1 MKKLTSNL
9 TVQVLTAI
17 ALGVLVGAL
26 FPDFGAKLKPV
37 GDTFIGLIKMLI
49 APIIFLTVVLGIGGM
64 GDLKKVGRVGG
75 KALLYFEIV
84 TSLALVIGI
93 AAANLTH
100 PGQGIDARTSVA
112 TQTAD
117 QAAETAKYAAA
128 AATNGSMDWVA
139 FFTHIVPHSVVGA
152 FAEGDV
158 LQVLLF
164 AVLFGLAVSRIPA
177 EYGQPLMRTFD
188 RLSHAMFGVLAL
200 VMKLAPIGAF
210 GGMAFTIGKYGLA
223 TLLPLGKLMLVV
235 YFTMFVFVF
244 GVLNGIMR
252 FYGLS
257 LWRFLGF
264 IKEEILLV
272 LGTSSSESALP
283 RMIDKLERYGCSR
296 SVAGLVIP
304 TGYSFNLDGT
314 SIYLSIAAIFLAQ
327 AFNIDLSLTQQ
338 LSLIGILMLTSKG
351 AAGVTGSGFI
361 VLASTLAATK
371 IIPVEG
377 VALLLGVD
385 RFMSEARAIT
395 NVIGN
400 GVATL
405 VIAKSEGEFDEAQHQ
420 RALQGQD
427 VLPEPVAAASLPI
440 TKTERLPAEAP
451 EKVSTLASH

>member
-1 MKKLTSNL
+1 MKKAFSNL

-17 ALGVLVGAL
+17 SLGVLVGAL
-26 FPDFGAKLKPV
+26 FPAFGAALKPV
-37 GDTFIGLIKMLI
+37 ADTFISLVKMLI
-49 APIIFLTVVLGIGGM
+49 TPIIFLTVVLGIAGM
-64 GDLKKVGRVGG
+64 GSLNKVGRVGG

-84 TSLALVIGI
+84 TTLALGIGVVVANI
-93 AAANLTH
+93 TQPGAGVQATAAAVLK
-100 PGQGIDARTSVA
+100 DAKKTEEAAKFTAQA
-112 TQTAD
+112 T
-117 QAAETAKYAAA
+117 EM
-128 AATNGSMDWVA
+128 NWVE
-139 FFTHIVPHSVVGA
+139 FFTHIVPDNVVAA
-152 FAEGDV
+152 FAKGDI

-164 AVLFGLAVSRIPA
+164 SILFGLALNRLGEPA
-177 EYGQPLMRTFD
+177 QPLVKTFD
-188 RLSHAMFGVLAL
+188 RLSHAMFGVLSL

-223 TLLPLGKLMLVV
+223 SLLPLGKLMLVV
-235 YFTMFVFVF
+235 YATMFLFIF
-244 GVLNGIMR
+244 GVLNLILRAYKLRLGPYLR
-252 FYGLS
+252 FI
-257 LWRFLGF
+257 R
-264 IKEEILLV
+264 EEILLV

-314 SIYLSIAAIFLAQ
+314 SIYLSIAVIFLAQ
-327 AFNIDLSLTQQ
+327 AFNIPLSLSQQ
-338 LSLIGILMLTSKG
+338 LTLIAILVVTSKG

-371 IIPVEG
+371 TIPVES

-405 VIAKSEGEFDEAQHQ
+405 VVAKSEAEFDEARHQ
-420 RALQGQD
+420 LALQGRA
-427 VLPEPVAAASLPI
+427 VPEERRPEPVALLPRI
-440 TKTERLPAEAP
+440 ELPHDEAI
-451 EKVSTLASH
+451 STD

>member
-1 MKKLTSNL
+1 MKRIFSNL

-26 FPDFGAKLKPV
+26 FPKFGAALKPV
-37 GDTFIGLIKMLI
+37 ADTFINLIKMLI
-49 APIIFLTVVLGIGGM
+49 APIIFLTVVLGIAGM
-64 GDLKKVGRVGG
+64 GSLKKVGRVGG

-84 TSLALVIGI
+84 TTLALAIGI
-93 AAANLTH
+93 GVANLTQ
-100 PGQGIDARTSVA
+100 PGAGVQA
-112 TQTAD
+112 TA
-117 QAAETAKYAAA
+117 QAVLKDSKKIEEAAKFTEKAGEM
-128 AATNGSMDWVA
+128 NWVE
-139 FFTHIVPHSVVGA
+139 FFTHIVPDNVVGA
-152 FAEGDV
+152 FAKGDI

-164 AVLFGLAVSRIPA
+164 AILFGLALNRLGETA
-177 EYGQPLMRTFD
+177 QPLVKTFD
-188 RLSHAMFGVLAL
+188 RLSHAMFAVLGM

-223 TLLPLGKLMLVV
+223 TLLPLGKLILVV
-235 YFTMFVFVF
+235 YATMFLFIFV
-244 GVLNGIMR
+244 VLNLILR
-252 FYGLS
+252 YYKL
-257 LWRFLGF
+257 RLGPYLRF

-283 RMIDKLERYGCSR
+283 RMIDKMERYGCSR

-314 SIYLSIAAIFLAQ
+314 SIYLSIGVIFLAQ
-327 AFNIDLSLTQQ
+327 AFNIPLSFTQQ
-338 LSLIGILMLTSKG
+338 LSLIAILIVTSKG

-371 IIPVEG
+371 VIPVES

-405 VIAKSEGEFDEAQHQ
+405 VVAKSEGEFDETRHQ
-420 RALQGQD
+420 LALQGRSIPEERR
-427 VLPEPVAAASLPI
+427 PEPVAMIPRIELPH
-440 TKTERLPAEAP
+440 AEP
-451 EKVSTLASH
+451 VPLD